1 MIDSILGL
9 ALLLA
14 AAPARAEGT
23 PVEQDAR
30 QCYQLAESDPAR
42 AVGFCTR
49 AIQSGQLAPAA
60 LANAFDDRCWAR
72 GNIGQYDLAIAD
84 CDAALKLSPQAP
96 FAFGN
101 RGTAYLHQGQ
111 YERTIADYDRS
122 IALFATRNSDD
133 AEFYFG
139 RAIAYSRLGQKERAE
154 ADSRRAGGLARPAAQ
169 AKVEMPL
176 ERWAQPYPA
185 LGGRSH
191 EVDAPARRVHL
202 LAEHAIG
209 RALGQADPTMH
220 ALADLVEIEPF
231 EGTARCH
238 QRPPT

>member
-49 AIQSGQLAPAA
+49 AIESGQLAPAA

-111 YERTIADYDRS
+111 YERAIADYDRS
-122 IALFATRNSDD
+122 IALFAARGSGG

-154 ADSRRAGGLARPAAQ
+154 ADFRRAVALEPDIEARMAKAGLTR
-169 AKVEMPL
+169 
-176 ERWAQPYPA
+176 
-185 LGGRSH
+185 
-191 EVDAPARRVHL
+191 
-202 LAEHAIG
+202 
-209 RALGQADPTMH
+209 
-220 ALADLVEIEPF
+220 
-231 EGTARCH
+231 
-238 QRPPT
+238 